1 MTTSTPNPVV
11 GSPPGPRRRDAA
23 STQQLLLDAARRRFA
38 GDGYAATTVRDIA
51 DEAGVNV
58 ALINRYFTSKEG
70 LFKACLTGAADE
82 LGRTVAAN
90 VTLDEVP
97 GAIARQLAGP
107 HTGKHPS
114 LLVLL
119 LRSSGDARAD
129 QIRLGVLRSFAER
142 LAETASRR
150 PSDPDAR
157 RPSDP
162 DGRQPGDPDA
172 RQPSDPDARQLDSP
186 RPGDPDDERL
196 LLRAQIT
203 LSAAL
208 GIALLRSTG
217 AMEPLASAGEQE
229 LVEPLREMINALLG

>member
-1 MTTSTPNPVV
+1 MTTSTPNPVL
-11 GSPPGPRRRDAA
+11 GGPPAPRRRDAA

-90 VTLDEVP
+90 LTLDQVPEVM
-97 GAIARQLAGP
+97 ARQLAGP

-129 QIRLGVLRSFAER
+129 QIRLGVLRSFAES
-142 LAETASRR
+142 LAATA
-150 PSDPDAR
+150 
-157 RPSDP
+157 
-162 DGRQPGDPDA
+162 GRQ
-172 RQPSDPDARQLDSP
+172 
-186 RPGDPDDERL
+186 PGDPDDERL
-196 LLRAQIT
+196 LLRAQIA

-208 GIALLRSTG
+208 GIALLRSTA

-229 LVEPLREMINALLG
+229 LVDPLREMINALLG

>member
-1 MTTSTPNPVV
+1 MTTRTPNPVV

-38 GDGYAATTVRDIA
+38 ADGYAATTVRDIA

-90 VTLDEVP
+90 VTLDQVP
-97 GAIARQLAGP
+97 GTIARQLAGP

-142 LAETASRR
+142 LAETA
-150 PSDPDAR
+150 
-157 RPSDP
+157 
-162 DGRQPGDPDA
+162 G
-172 RQPSDPDARQLDSP
+172 L

-196 LLRAQIT
+196 LLRAQIA

-208 GIALLRSTG
+208 GIALLRSTA
-217 AMEPLASAGEQE
+217 AMEPLSSAGEQE

>member
-1 MTTSTPNPVV
+1 M
-11 GSPPGPRRRDAA
+11 
-23 STQQLLLDAARRRFA
+23 LDAARRRFA
-38 GDGYAATTVRDIA
+38 ADGYAATTVRDIA

-90 VTLDEVP
+90 VTLDQVP
-97 GAIARQLAGP
+97 DAIARQLAGP

-142 LAETASRR
+142 LAATA
-150 PSDPDAR
+150 
-157 RPSDP
+157 
-162 DGRQPGDPDA
+162 GR
-172 RQPSDPDARQLDSP
+172 L
-186 RPGDPDDERL
+186 PGDPDDERL
-196 LLRAQIT
+196 LLRAQIA
-203 LSAAL
+203 LAAAL
-208 GIALLRSTG
+208 GIALLRSTA
-217 AMEPLASAGEQE
+217 AMEPLDSAGEQE
-229 LVEPLREMINALLG
+229 LVDPLRDMINALLG

>member
-1 MTTSTPNPVV
+1 MTTSTPDPVV

-38 GDGYAATTVRDIA
+38 ADGYAATTVRDIA

-90 VTLDEVP
+90 VTLDQVP

-142 LAETASRR
+142 LAA
-150 PSDPDAR
+150 AA
-157 RPSDP
+157 
-162 DGRQPGDPDA
+162 GR
-172 RQPSDPDARQLDSP
+172 
-186 RPGDPDDERL
+186 RPGDPGDERL
-196 LLRAQIT
+196 LLRAQIA

-208 GIALLRSTG
+208 GIALLRSTA

-229 LVEPLREMINALLG
+229 LVDPLREMINALLG